1 MRRDLVFF
9 TLVKHLI
16 ARFYRR
22 LPLPYWL
29 QAWLI
34 RCITPALRVG
44 VAGVVLNERG
54 EILLLEHVFH
64 RAYPWGLP
72 GGWMA
77 RGESP
82 AQTIRRELR
91 EEIGLNVEVESLLAI
106 EADSDPH
113 YLQIGYLCRALGQP
127 ARLNYEILSTRWIS
141 PDDLPGPIP
150 PFHQDLIA
158 QSCNFLDQGA

>member
-1 MRRDLVFF
+1 MKRLV
-9 TLVKHLI
+9 
-16 ARFYRR
+16 ARLYRR

-29 QAWLI
+29 QAWLM
-34 RCITPALRVG
+34 RRVAPSFLVG

-82 AQTIRRELR
+82 AQALRRELR
-91 EEIGLNVEVESLLAI
+91 EEIGLEIEVERLLAI
-106 EADSDPH
+106 EPDSDPH
-113 YLQIGYLCRALGQP
+113 YLQIGYLCRTLGQP
-127 ARLNYEILSTRWIS
+127 DRLNYEILSVRWVA
-141 PDDLPGPIP
+141 PGDLPGPIP
-150 PFHQDLIA
+150 PFHQELIA
-158 QSCNFLDQGA
+158 RAVG